1 LLAIGRTGAR
11 KNATNGHLGNKKATA
26 TRIAAIN
33 VDVMKTATVTTVGA
47 RRRCPRTQEQCRRLG
62 VAPEPDKWLTMRTDS
77 AGGGHGPI
85 LLGKSEAGG
94 DQLRQP
100 RDLLIPTLIYREIFY
115 LRPRFFTSG
124 V

>member
-1 LLAIGRTGAR
+1 MLAIGRTGAR
-11 KNATNGHLGNKKATA
+11 KNATNVHLGNKKKTA
-26 TRIAAIN
+26 TWIAAIN

-47 RRRCPRTQEQCRRLG
+47 RRQCPRMQEQRRGLG
-62 VAPEPDKWLTMRTDS
+62 VVPEPDKWLTMRTNS

-85 LLGKSEAGG
+85 LIGKLEAEG
-94 DQLRQP
+94 DQLCQP

-115 LRPRFFTSG
+115 LRTRFVTSS

>member
-1 LLAIGRTGAR
+1 M
-11 KNATNGHLGNKKATA
+11 
-26 TRIAAIN
+26 RIATIN

-47 RRRCPRTQEQCRRLG
+47 RRRCPRTQEQRRGSG

-94 DQLRQP
+94 DQLRRP
-100 RDLLIPTLIYREIFY
+100 RDLLIPTLINREIFLPQAEIFY
-115 LRPRFFTSG
+115 IGRVKNLGFW
-124 V
+124 